1 MNKKFMFG
9 LMLVFAL
16 NNVTIISAQHSDVA
30 HHEVT
35 QSQDHDTKNQ
45 ASTNIAVGDI
55 KSGGNYNVDFSPK
68 NIWLKYRTYILL
80 GSLIVLGLLF
90 LQNRQENK

>member
-9 LMLVFAL
+9 LMLFFAL

-35 QSQDHDTKNQ
+35 QSQGYLIKNQ
-45 ASTNIAVGDI
+45 VITLGDI
-55 KSGGNYNVDFSPK
+55 KSGGNFNVDFSPK

-80 GSLIVLGLLF
+80 GSLIVLGLLL